1 MIVFIKQNSPE
12 IREKLRNAGY
22 SICVCASF
30 VDSIW
35 LDYHPDSS
43 GCSDFYK
50 EIHGVGYTDVG
61 EVLWE
66 LTPEERIKT
75 QLSQDGYFDKEREFF
90 DTVEEFL
97 AKYPK

>member
-1 MIVFIKQNSPE
+1 MVVFIKQNSPE
-12 IREKLRNAGY
+12 IREKLQQAGY
-22 SICVCASF
+22 SICNCASF
-30 VDSIW
+30 VGSIW

-50 EIHGVGYTDVG
+50 EIHGVGYADIS
-61 EVLWE
+61 ERLCN

-75 QLSQDGYFDKEREFF
+75 WLSQDGYFDKEREFF

-97 AKYPK
+97 VKYHK